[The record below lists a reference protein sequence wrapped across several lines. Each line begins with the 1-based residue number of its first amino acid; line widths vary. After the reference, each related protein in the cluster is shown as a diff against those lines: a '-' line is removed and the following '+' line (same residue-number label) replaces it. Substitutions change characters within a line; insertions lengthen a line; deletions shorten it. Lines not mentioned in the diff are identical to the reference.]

1 MSEAAMNVVK
11 WLHSSSGRSK
21 RSETVD
27 QGCYVLEHVA
37 TGRFFL
43 GQSETVSRDVDKQ
56 LSQLPLGKHSSK
68 LLNGLYSK
76 DSDIR
81 IYEYPIKA
89 KRERTKLLIALRD
102 DANPTYL
109 CINPRDVKK

>member
-1 MSEAAMNVVK
+1 MDDTQNSAIN

-21 RSETVD
+21 RSKIID

-43 GQSETVSRDVDKQ
+43 GQSDQVSTEVDAQLNQ
-56 LSQLPLGKHSSK
+56 LSLGRHKHK

-76 DSDIR
+76 DQDIR
-81 IYEYPIKA
+81 CFEYPCKSKKERKA
-89 KRERTKLLIALRD
+89 LLTRLRD
-102 DANPTYL
+102 EACPEYL
-109 CINPRDVKK
+109 CLNPRDVK